1 MHHSAI
7 FLTLFQLW
15 YCCWC
20 IWQCPNKVIFLSFQ
34 NMHPCIIS
42 FFYTLQLQCIH
53 MSMMRPLRRRSMKF
67 FFFSILDVSNVIQIC
82 GNCFVLSSHLLFSLR
97 ACHTQCCLEYLMFFN
112 ELSMLPIL
120 SPSLFFY
127 LPPLDYFLFP
137 LLDYS
142 SVK

>member
-1 MHHSAI
+1 MILLLMHLTMFQQGNFFVISKYASMYNLF
-7 FLTLFQLW
+7 FLHFTATV
-15 YCCWC
+15 YSYEHDET
-20 IWQCPNKVIFLSFQ
+20 IEKE
-34 NMHPCIIS
+34 
-42 FFYTLQLQCIH
+42 
-53 MSMMRPLRRRSMKF
+53 SMKF

-82 GNCFVLSSHLLFSLR
+82 ENCFVLSSHLLFSLQ